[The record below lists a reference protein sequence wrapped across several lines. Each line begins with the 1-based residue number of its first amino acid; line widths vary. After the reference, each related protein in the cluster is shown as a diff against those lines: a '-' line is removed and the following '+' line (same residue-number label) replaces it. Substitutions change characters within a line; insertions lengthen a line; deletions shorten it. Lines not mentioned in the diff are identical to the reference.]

1 MMAKTDRE
9 KRICLMRR
17 KGSALFPVSQAD
29 DEILQELGEGDV
41 EVTFKQRRSLPQ
53 LRKYWAMLSDVVAA
67 TDSYP
72 TAEHLHEIL
81 KYEMGYVKP
90 IRRLNG
96 ETVLMPDS
104 VAFSRM
110 GPIEFRGFMDRAIR
124 LIGETHGID
133 CTQLQ
138 RLTA

>member
-1 MMAKTDRE
+1 MAKTDRE

-41 EVTFKQRRSLPQ
+41 EVIFKQRRSLPQ

-72 TAEHLHEIL
+72 TAEHLHEAL
-81 KYEMGYVKP
+81 KLATGYTATITTLQGQV
-90 IRRLNG
+90 I
-96 ETVLMPDS
+96 VVPDS

-110 GPIEFRGFMDRAIR
+110 GPGEFKGFFDRAVR
-124 LIGETHGID
+124 LISETYGID
-133 CTQLQ
+133 PLA
-138 RLTA
+138 LNEMAA